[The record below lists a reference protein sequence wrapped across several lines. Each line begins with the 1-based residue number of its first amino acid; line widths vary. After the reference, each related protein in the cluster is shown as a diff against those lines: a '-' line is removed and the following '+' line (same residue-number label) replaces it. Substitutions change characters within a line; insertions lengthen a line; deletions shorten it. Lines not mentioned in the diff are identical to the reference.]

1 MALFLWQYAFTSN
14 AWREQIADAAS
25 RDVIADDG
33 SEMAEK
39 FGGKVLGSW
48 LAFGE
53 YDIVKMVTM
62 PDNESMAAYVLA
74 MIADGRFSAGKT
86 TVLMTHDEAQSAL
99 RRAGDARGG

>member
-14 AWREQIADAAS
+14 AWREQIADAAN
-25 RDVIADDG
+25 RDVMADND

-39 FGGKVLGSW
+39 FGGKVLNSW

-86 TVLMTHDEAQSAL
+86 TVLMTQDEAQSAL
-99 RRAGDARGG
+99 RRAGETRGS